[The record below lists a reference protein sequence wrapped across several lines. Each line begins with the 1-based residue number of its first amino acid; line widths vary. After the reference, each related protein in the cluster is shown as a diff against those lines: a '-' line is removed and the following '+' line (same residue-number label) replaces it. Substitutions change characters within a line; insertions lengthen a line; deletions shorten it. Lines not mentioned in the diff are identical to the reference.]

1 MDYKIILNNKKI
13 WEFYN
18 EHKNI
23 DIENINLLFIDILDK
38 IYTDSETT
46 LNAGIA
52 KQLLENVRVIQNQ
65 MSVFSESISKLQSEI
80 NMNFVMKF
88 TDFKRDYMEDLKI
101 LLNNNAAE
109 KISPLFE
116 KYNEILQDKT
126 KIFINEIIPKNQEVL
141 KKDIITNMRTLQE
154 NLDKEFELIQNQ
166 QINPELLSKFLSN
179 IDDKF
184 SKTIIN
190 SQNVLNTFI
199 SSSEQRI
206 TSKIGEVKD
215 ITSTNNSTQS
225 QLYTNLSEMLKKLE
239 NSSSKGRVSENL
251 LYNIIQSL
259 YPIAQIEYVAG
270 AKESGDISL
279 IRRDKSTI
287 LFENKNYD
295 VNVGKTEIEKFYRD
309 VDIQNCNG
317 ILLSQ
322 KSAIVNKNN
331 YEIEIY
337 NGKIV
342 LFLHYVNYDPDKIKT
357 AVDII
362 DHFQEKM
369 NEAIVEGVDAE
380 NLDISKSFL
389 EEINME
395 YQDFATNKMNYVKT
409 LKEYN
414 QKLLLQVENMRMPKL
429 ENLLNK
435 HFSNSLASKTY
446 ICDYCGYK
454 AKNSRALTAHLRGC
468 GENKKDKRNLINLAE
483 T

>member
-1 MDYKIILNNKKI
+1 MMDYKIILNNKKI

-154 NLDKEFELIQNQ
+154 NIDKEFELIQNQ
-166 QINPELLSKFLSN
+166 QLNPELLSKFLSS

-190 SQNVLNTFI
+190 SQNVLNNFI
-199 SSSEQRI
+199 SSS
-206 TSKIGEVKD
+206 
-215 ITSTNNSTQS
+215 
-225 QLYTNLSEMLKKLE
+225 
-239 NSSSKGRVSENL
+239 
-251 LYNIIQSL
+251 
-259 YPIAQIEYVAG
+259 
-270 AKESGDISL
+270 
-279 IRRDKSTI
+279 
-287 LFENKNYD
+287 
-295 VNVGKTEIEKFYRD
+295 
-309 VDIQNCNG
+309 
-317 ILLSQ
+317 
-322 KSAIVNKNN
+322 
-331 YEIEIY
+331 
-337 NGKIV
+337 
-342 LFLHYVNYDPDKIKT
+342 
-357 AVDII
+357 
-362 DHFQEKM
+362 
-369 NEAIVEGVDAE
+369 
-380 NLDISKSFL
+380 
-389 EEINME
+389 
-395 YQDFATNKMNYVKT
+395 
-409 LKEYN
+409 
-414 QKLLLQVENMRMPKL
+414 
-429 ENLLNK
+429 
-435 HFSNSLASKTY
+435 
-446 ICDYCGYK
+446 
-454 AKNSRALTAHLRGC
+454 
-468 GENKKDKRNLINLAE
+468 
-483 T
+483 